1 MNNLQNDGW
10 DFTDLKYIEL
20 PGREL
25 ETYRLQVDDI
35 LFNRTNSKELVG
47 KCEVFREPGDWVFA
61 SYLIRMQ
68 LAKGVSPQFVSDF
81 LSTSAGRLQ
90 IDRLSRQIIG
100 MTNINA
106 EELRQIV
113 VPLPSDERKQ
123 SEYVAAMDSAR
134 AARRKKLSDA
144 DALVAELDSYVL
156 DPLGLSPPTNDSRK
170 VYAVTRSS
178 VIKEGRCDPGF
189 HHPRY
194 VELLRKFAAS
204 AVPKQ
209 TLGAISP
216 EVVGG
221 ATPTKGSTELYFS
234 KGIKFFRILNVKA
247 NEFDLSDLNFIRD
260 EVHNGELK
268 RSQLKENDVLMTITG
283 RVGNA
288 AIVKNDVL
296 PANINQHIVRL
307 RIQSSDVRPEYLAIF
322 LNSSLGLALS
332 NRAVTG
338 GTRIALDYG
347 AIRAIQIPV
356 SSTSIQD
363 GIIAESR
370 HRDEL
375 ARQLRDQAE
384 SEWQAAKRDFETQ
397 LLGMLQP

>member
-1 MNNLQNDGW
+1 
-10 DFTDLKYIEL
+10 
-20 PGREL
+20 
-25 ETYRLQVDDI
+25 
-35 LFNRTNSKELVG
+35 
-47 KCEVFREPGDWVFA
+47 
-61 SYLIRMQ
+61 
-68 LAKGVSPQFVSDF
+68 
-81 LSTSAGRLQ
+81 
-90 IDRLSRQIIG
+90 
-100 MTNINA
+100 
-106 EELRQIV
+106 
-113 VPLPSDERKQ
+113 
-123 SEYVAAMDSAR
+123 
-134 AARRKKLSDA
+134 
-144 DALVAELDSYVL
+144 
-156 DPLGLSPPTNDSRK
+156 
-170 VYAVTRSS
+170 
-178 VIKEGRCDPGF
+178 
-189 HHPRY
+189 
-194 VELLRKFAAS
+194 
-204 AVPKQ
+204 
-209 TLGAISP
+209 
-216 EVVGG
+216 
-221 ATPTKGSTELYFS
+221 
-234 KGIKFFRILNVKA
+234 
-247 NEFDLSDLNFIRD
+247 
-260 EVHNGELK
+260 LK